1 MHPFRVATDFETILQ
16 FVVSHLQTQGITPT
30 RLPGV
35 FDSYSLAHVS
45 DLLPGFNKVII
56 RDHHEIHLSWD
67 HQPEMTNR
75 WIRHWSEG
83 TVEPIQATTAAEP
96 DRPARLNEIRTLVD
110 ALFTADDVRQFVLE
124 SKFLEA
130 HLQYLTRNYV
140 RRSPYDPDPMMCRID
155 ESRDDLHI
163 TLAIS
168 PNDLSVHLGFRR
180 LKGHL
185 FDNPLTRFYIGH
197 YENGAFEQA
206 HEMDILGFSELV
218 GELSYPDNLKNRTDF
233 FTLFG
238 ANKPDAPPSH
248 LMERSGGSQ
257 MRLIDK
263 LMSTLMVIC
272 GTDIQGRGG
281 IEQDSIELDGTDI
294 GYYQFDRAFAT
305 PFADIRLQ
313 CGLNW
318 VELPDEED
326 GLFAALYARA
336 DIHAENSAITHRLP
350 IRPDGYHNRKDISP
364 EYLEPL
370 D

>member
-1 MHPFRVATDFETILQ
+1 MHTFHEATDFETIHQSVLA
-16 FVVSHLQTQGITPT
+16 HLQAQGITPT

-83 TVEPIQATTAAEP
+83 TFEPIQATTAAEP

-110 ALFTADDVRQFVLE
+110 TLFTADDVRQFVLE

-140 RRSPYDPDPMMCRID
+140 RRSPYDRDPMICRID

-168 PNDLSVHLGFRR
+168 PNDLSVRFGFRR

-185 FDNPLTRFYIGH
+185 FDNPLTRFYIGL

-206 HEMDILGFSELV
+206 NEIDVLGFHEFV
-218 GELSYPDNLKNRTDF
+218 GVLSYPDNLKNRTDF
-233 FTLFG
+233 ITLFG

-257 MRLIDK
+257 MRFIDG
-263 LMSTLMVIC
+263 LVSTLMVVC

-281 IEQDSIELDGTDI
+281 IEQDSIELDGNDI

-318 VELPDEED
+318 VDLPDGDE

-336 DIHAENSAITHRLP
+336 DIHAEISAITHRLP
-350 IRPDGYHNRKDISP
+350 IRPDGYFNRKEISP
-364 EYLEPL
+364 EDLETL